1 MLSALSLENR
11 KDVNQLSIPH
21 LATNTYFYPCLGQ
34 QFFKKNMH
42 SLLQVLDFVCQS
54 ISYSIYQKRSL
65 LSAGLQ
71 AGCHQRGKHPETP
84 RHALCPDQH
93 GSSWSA
99 LLQILDLYQASIK
112 ATQSIKALIGEHG
125 LAVDLI
131 QV

>member
-1 MLSALSLENR
+1 MPWPTILQEEHASPTSGSGLRFPEHLSEDNPIAFIR
-11 KDVNQLSIPH
+11 RGV
-21 LATNTYFYPCLGQ
+21 F
-34 QFFKKNMH
+34 
-42 SLLQVLDFVCQS
+42 
-54 ISYSIYQKRSL
+54 